1 MHSGAEVA
9 HLDLKL
15 DNVLLT
21 DEYQVK
27 LCDLGFSQSIHNRVY
42 RAVGT
47 DGYKAPE
54 IHKLTHLSNSG
65 EDDELYGQGYSGR
78 LADIFALGV
87 ILFTLHFG
95 VPPFSEATKDDR
107 LYKLLTFKSN
117 SADKK
122 AVMRFFLR

>member
-1 MHSGAEVA
+1 MTLEYCPKGDLFDFLKHKAEGKIPKTVADTLFTKILDCVECMHSGAQVA

-21 DEYQVK
+21 EEYQVK

-54 IHKLTHLSNSG
+54 IHKLTRLEY
-65 EDDELYGQGYSGR
+65 EDE
-78 LADIFALGV
+78 
-87 ILFTLHFG
+87 
-95 VPPFSEATKDDR
+95 
-107 LYKLLTFKSN
+107 
-117 SADKK
+117 
-122 AVMRFFLR
+122 